1 MLKNLNILSNELTCT
16 KQNELLANHTTIGTG
31 GKCALLVLPYS
42 QNEICK
48 TIDFCRK
55 NDVLYTKMG
64 NGSNL
69 IVADDGFEGV
79 VIKLGKNFS
88 NVSIQGCDL
97 FAEAGA
103 TGKKVFNLAKQ
114 HGLGGVEFLA
124 TLPATIG
131 GAVCSNAGCFGK
143 SMHDVVK
150 KVWATDGRVI
160 KEFCQQ
166 DLAFGY
172 RDSIFKHNDFVIT
185 QVQLGLQ
192 KTSTCKTDQ
201 TYREIMSRKKDMQP
215 LDKKSAGC
223 VFKKCNGVSAGYYID
238 KLGLKGFC
246 VGGAQISQKHAGFIV
261 NNGGATSKQVIQ
273 LMGII
278 KQRCKQTFGIDLE
291 PEVVFLGSTDDFRR
305 LSYTH
310 GF

>member
-1 MLKNLNILSNELTCT
+1 MDCLNILSKELICT
-16 KQNELLANHTTIGTG
+16 KPNEYLSKHTTIGIG
-31 GKCALLVLPYS
+31 GKCRLLVLPHT
-42 QNEICK
+42 QKEICK
-48 TIDFCRK
+48 TIDFCRL
-55 NDVLYTKMG
+55 NDVLYTKTG

-69 IVADDGFEGV
+69 VVADDGFDGV

-88 NVSIQGCDL
+88 HVVVQGTSL
-97 FAEAGA
+97 FSQAGA
-103 TGKKVFNLAKQ
+103 SGKRVFNVAKQ

-124 TLPATIG
+124 TLPATVG

-143 SMHDVVK
+143 SMQDVVQ
-150 KVWATDGRVI
+150 KVWATDGMTM
-160 KEFCQQ
+160 KEFCKQ
-166 DLAFGY
+166 DIAFGY

-185 QVQLGLQ
+185 WVQFDLQ
-192 KTSTCKTDQ
+192 KTDVCRIEKRW
-201 TYREIMSRKKDMQP
+201 REILAHKKATQP

-223 VFKKCNGVSAGYYID
+223 IFKKCNGVSAGYYID

-246 VGGAQISQKHAGFIV
+246 VGDAQISCKHAGFVV

-278 KQRCKQTFGIDLE
+278 RQRCKQTFGITLE